1 MSFKSNCIWYDE
13 TERRECH
20 LCFHRI
26 DREDGNILIEE
37 CPKNCGNYIHRYTKD
52 KELIKKILQE
62 SAALALNRDQ
72 KGDCQCVLNLLKQ
85 VSDLIKL

>member
-1 MSFKSNCIWYDE
+1 MGFKSNCIWYDE

-26 DREDGNILIEE
+26 DREDGNILIDE

-62 SAALALNRDQ
+62 SAALAQNTKEKR
-72 KGDCQCVLNLLKQ
+72 
-85 VSDLIKL
+85 

>member
-62 SAALALNRDQ
+62 TAALAQSTKEKR
-72 KGDCQCVLNLLKQ
+72 
-85 VSDLIKL
+85 